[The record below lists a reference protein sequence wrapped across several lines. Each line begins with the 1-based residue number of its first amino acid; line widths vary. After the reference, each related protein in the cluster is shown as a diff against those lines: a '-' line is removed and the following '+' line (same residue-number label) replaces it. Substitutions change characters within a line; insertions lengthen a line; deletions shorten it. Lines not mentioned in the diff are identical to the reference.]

1 MRQADCK
8 RLTVAHSPV
17 ADSVRSVI
25 ADLDEAIAQ
34 VKAQL
39 TRTIDD
45 DPHLEGRAGLLKTIP
60 GLGDQT
66 IAQWLACIGRPERF
80 KSVKALIASASL
92 TPLIRQPGTSL
103 NEHRGT
109 HPMGHQELKRVPYFP
124 AVVAGR
130 CNPLVA
136 RFWARLKAQ
145 NKPGKAIVVACT
157 HKLLAIAYG
166 MLRSG
171 KPSDANHQK
180 SAAA

>member
-1 MRQADCK
+1 M
-8 RLTVAHSPV
+8 
-17 ADSVRSVI
+17 RSVI

-34 VKAQL
+34 VKAQF

-45 DPHLEGRAGLLKTIP
+45 DPHLKSRACLLKSIP

-80 KSVKALIASASL
+80 KSVKALIACASP
-92 TPLIRQPGTSL
+92 TPLIRQSGTSL

-109 HPMGHQELKRVPYFP
+109 HPMGHEELKRVLYFP
-124 AVVAGR
+124 AMVAGR

-145 NKPGKAIVVACT
+145 NKPCKTIVVACV
-157 HKLLAIAYG
+157 H
-166 MLRSG
+166 
-171 KPSDANHQK
+171 
-180 SAAA
+180 